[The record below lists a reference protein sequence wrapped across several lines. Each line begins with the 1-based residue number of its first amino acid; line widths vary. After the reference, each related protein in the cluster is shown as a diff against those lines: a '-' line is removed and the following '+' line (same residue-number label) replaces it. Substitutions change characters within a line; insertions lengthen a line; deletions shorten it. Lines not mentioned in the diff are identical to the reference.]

1 MSLSAQ
7 DMGNCALG
15 WRLKVLKAGDLYY
28 IAFVTY
34 ITAILMKYNNIK
46 VLYDKNIYFS
56 FQHAL
61 NTILKLTL
69 PDNFN
74 I

>member
-1 MSLSAQ
+1 M
-7 DMGNCALG
+7 
-15 WRLKVLKAGDLYY
+15 LKEKVLYY